1 MYFNGSFNLDL
12 WDIQA
17 GYAIFDDWE
26 DWSKF
31 FLYKQFLGAQKEFT
45 ISDKYRAKRNVKWG
59 RPCIVIANEDPK
71 FKDWKWIEANCF
83 VVDIGNNKL
92 F

>member
-1 MYFNGSFNLDL
+1 MYYNGMFCLDL
-12 WDIQA
+12 WDTNA
-17 GYAIFDDWE
+17 TYAIFDDFE

-31 FLYKQFLGAQKEFT
+31 YMYKQFLGAQQQFVVT
-45 ISDKYRAKRNVKWG
+45 DKYRKKKNVDWG
-59 RPCIVIANEDPK
+59 KPCIILANTLPD

-83 VVDIGNNKL
+83 IEIINSNL